1 MMAGFHK
8 NMNYYTGSPSNS
20 KHKERRPKKSHLSL
34 GLAGSLSKMAAMSRH
49 SFNIEPYGI

>member
-34 GLAGSLSKMAAMSRH
+34 GLAGSLDRH
-49 SFNIEPYGI
+49 KNVWELNHLKLFKL